1 MADSAIKLPEQD
13 MTFDEWIDWASRQ
26 DQGRYELYDG
36 RVYMMSPDMVGH
48 ARAKLGV
55 VNALQAA
62 IGAHGAPCEAFVDG
76 PTIKIDDRKGFEPD
90 VIVNCGP
97 TIPETELVAPNPVVL
112 VEILSPSSRRID
124 TRIKLTEYFKLPS
137 VHHYLIAALEQKT
150 LVHHWRGREDRIETQ
165 ILSSGTLQL
174 DPPGIAIDVAV
185 FFAPPA
191 S

>member
-62 IGAHGAPCEAFVDG
+62 IGAHGAPCEP
-76 PTIKIDDRKGFEPD
+76 PTTTSHTSTR
-90 VIVNCGP
+90 
-97 TIPETELVAPNPVVL
+97 
-112 VEILSPSSRRID
+112 SS
-124 TRIKLTEYFKLPS
+124 T
-137 VHHYLIAALEQKT
+137 
-150 LVHHWRGREDRIETQ
+150 
-165 ILSSGTLQL
+165 
-174 DPPGIAIDVAV
+174 
-185 FFAPPA
+185 
-191 S
+191 